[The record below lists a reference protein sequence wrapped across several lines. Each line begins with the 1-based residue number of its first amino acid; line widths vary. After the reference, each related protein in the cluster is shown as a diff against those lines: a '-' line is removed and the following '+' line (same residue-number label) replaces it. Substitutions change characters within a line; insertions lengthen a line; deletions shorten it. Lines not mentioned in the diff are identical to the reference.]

1 MTGAFS
7 VVPIDVMVEGG
18 WDWSSTQP
26 NWRAQRYGQMSLFDP
41 FPAYRHDL
49 AVIAETA
56 ATIAEICPPRWDV
69 AIYAPD
75 REEIGRTNGFSDM
88 WGERDPV
95 DERFKRFQGMI
106 FMSGKRIP
114 IHPAM
119 TRYLV
124 AHEYG
129 HNVQWMLNHARS
141 GPNDPQSDKILTGYA
156 EMRGLPT
163 PIHYGSGGRWH
174 DSCAEVFADDFRTV
188 VLEIETEFWPHP
200 GVERPGNA
208 VIDWW
213 AQALDHLKAP
223 ALVTA

>member
-1 MTGAFS
+1 MTNVFT
-7 VVPIDVMVEGG
+7 VVPIDVMAGST
-18 WDWSSTQP
+18 WDWSSSQP
-26 NWRAQRYGQMSLFDP
+26 GWRAQRYGRMSLFDP

-49 AVIAETA
+49 AVIADTA
-56 ATIAEICPPRWDV
+56 AAIAEVCPPRWDV

-129 HNVQWMLNHARS
+129 HQMQWMLVHAR
-141 GPNDPQSDKILTGYA
+141 GNVGNPQDEKILSEYA
-156 EMRGLPT
+156 AMRGLPT
-163 PIHYGSGGRWH
+163 TVHYGSGGRWH
-174 DSCAEVFADDFRTV
+174 DSCAEIFACDFRIV
-188 VLEIETEFWPHP
+188 VCEIETEFWPHP
-200 GVERPGNA
+200 EVPRPSGA
-208 VIDWW
+208 VDAWW
-213 AQALDHLKAP
+213 QQALEDMKCAQ
-223 ALVTA
+223 VKV